1 MQSTNNQQSIQSQA
15 FSTQL
20 NKPVLQLGSKG
31 NDVKELQ
38 KLLIHWNYLPYGFSI
53 DGYFSTTVQDAVAA
67 FQYRVFLK
75 MDGIVGKNT
84 WQALY
89 TGAPVNMPMLQRG
102 SQGEA
107 VKTLQR
113 ALADSNAYYGAI
125 DGVFGSI
132 TDAAVRTFQK
142 NAGLV
147 VDGIVGNKTWYALS
161 KVYAPIGC

>member
-1 MQSTNNQQSIQSQA
+1 MQSTNNQSIQSQE

-20 NKPVLQLGSKG
+20 NKPVLQKGSKG
-31 NDVKELQ
+31 NEVKELQ
-38 KLLIHWNYLPYGFSI
+38 KLLIHWGYLGIDFPI
-53 DGYFSTTVQDAVAA
+53 DGYFSEYVENAVKS

-75 MDGIVGKNT
+75 VDGIVGKNT

-113 ALADSNAYYGAI
+113 ALSDSNAYYGAI
-125 DGVFGSI
+125 DGIFGPI
-132 TDAAVRTFQK
+132 TEAAVRTFQK

-161 KVYAPIGC
+161 KIYAPMGC